1 MINRESGIYKTT
13 YQADMAF
20 FRVPLARWTIGV
32 VLVIAIIVIP
42 LVADDYWFGAII
54 LPFLIFSIAAI
65 GLNLLTGYCGQISL
79 GHAAFIMVGGYTA
92 TVLYIGVPHMGIP
105 SFPFLLSVLAGGLNA
120 ALIGLLFGIPSA
132 RIKGLY
138 LAMATLAAQFT
149 LPWVVSRVTPFFVKG
164 GLAVAG
170 GDTLYPPASYI
181 FGWQIKTNVDKY
193 YVALG
198 FLMVLTIFAMNLAR
212 SRVGRA
218 WVAIRDHDVA
228 ARILGFD
235 ITYYKLLAFAISS
248 FYAGIAGGLL
258 VFFYF
263 GVAHVGEFGLLLSIR
278 LLAIVLIGGL
288 GSILGNFYG
297 VAFFLLLPIFLNRM
311 LVSVGDS
318 LGIFVSTGITSGVE
332 TLIFGTLVIVFLIVE
347 PLGFAKL
354 WENFKDYF
362 RLWPFSY

>member
-1 MINRESGIYKTT
+1 MINRESGVYKTT

-20 FRVPLARWTIGV
+20 FRVPLARWTIGA
-32 VLVIAIIVIP
+32 VLVLAVIVIP
-42 LVADDYWFGAII
+42 LLANDYWFGAII
-54 LPFLIFSIAAI
+54 LPFLIFSIATI

-79 GHAAFIMVGGYTA
+79 GHAAFIMVGGYAA
-92 TVLYIGVPHMGIP
+92 TIAYIYNL
-105 SFPFLLSVLAGGLNA
+105 PFLISVFLGGLSA
-120 ALIGLLFGIPSA
+120 ALVGLLFGIPSA

-149 LPWVVSRVTPFFVKG
+149 LPWVISRVTPLIVPT

-170 GDTLYPPASYI
+170 GDTVYPPALYI
-181 FGWQIKTNVDKY
+181 FDWRVNSFLERY
-193 YVALG
+193 YVSLAL
-198 FLMVLTIFAMNLAR
+198 LILLTVFAMNLVR

-218 WVAIRDHDVA
+218 WIAIRDHDVA

-248 FYAGIAGGLL
+248 FYAGIAGALL

-263 GVAHVGEFGLLLSIR
+263 GVAHVGEFGLALSIE
-278 LLAIVLIGGL
+278 LLAMVLIGGL
-288 GSILGNFYG
+288 GSILGNFFG
-297 VAFFLLLPIFLNRM
+297 VAFFLLLPIFLNQ
-311 LVSVGDS
+311 LLTS
-318 LGIFVSTGITSGVE
+318 LGEIAGIYVSSGITSGVE
-332 TLIFGTLVIVFLIVE
+332 TLIFGTLVILFLIIE
-347 PLGFAKL
+347 PLGLAKL

>member
-1 MINRESGIYKTT
+1 MINRESGVFKTT

-32 VLVIAIIVIP
+32 ILALTAVIP
-42 LVADDYWFGAII
+42 FLVNTYFPSSAEYWIRAII
-54 LPFLIFSIAAI
+54 LPFMIFTIAAI

-79 GHAAFIMVGGYTA
+79 GHAAFTMVGGYTA
-92 TVLYIGVPHMGIP
+92 TIFSIYHV
-105 SFPFLLSVLAGGLNA
+105 PFLLCVILGGLNA
-120 ALIGLLFGIPSA
+120 ALVGLLFGIPSA

-149 LPWVVSRVTPFFVKG
+149 LPWVISRVTPLVVPT

-170 GDTLYPPASYI
+170 GDTVYPPASYI
-181 FGWQIKTNVDKY
+181 FGWQIKTNLDKY
-193 YVALG
+193 YVALF
-198 FLMVLTIFAMNLAR
+198 FLILLTVFAMNLVR

-248 FYAGIAGGLL
+248 FYAGVAGALL
-258 VFFYF
+258 VFLFL
-263 GVAHVGEFGLLLSIR
+263 GVAHVGEFGLILSVQ
-278 LLAIVLIGGL
+278 LLAMVLIGGL
-288 GSILGNFYG
+288 GSILGNFFG
-297 VAFFLLLPIFLNRM
+297 VAFFLLLPIFLNQMVTPLGEIAGIR
-311 LVSVGDS
+311 VS
-318 LGIFVSTGITSGVE
+318 IGITSGVE
-332 TLIFGTLVIVFLIVE
+332 ILIFGTLVIVFLVVE
-347 PLGFAKL
+347 PLGLAKL
-354 WENFKDYF
+354 WGNFKDYF